1 MGEKRRKQQGMNS
14 GNSGNNLSSFSHRAL
29 HRTYWTAYF
38 VSINFDLLFDNY
50 ARFKDGET
58 EV

>member
-1 MGEKRRKQQGMNS
+1 MNS

-29 HRTYWTAYF
+29 NRTYWTAYF
-38 VSINFDLLFDNY
+38 VSINLDLLFDNY